1 MVSTSSPSECHPS
14 SASSPAPAA
23 DCSFYNTGK
32 SSPISHS
39 ETPAPANRAPPPKG
53 GGGGSSPG
61 GPSSKRLGLVTPPSF
76 LGSPNGWSLLP
87 QLLPLWCLNVHLL
100 HFQFFN
106 TFHAIFN
113 NEFCKLVGVVSVSWL
128 DPDWYTLFTFKSDR
142 PGLKSQPY
150 YLPAVGPGQIT

>member
-61 GPSSKRLGLVTPPSF
+61 GSVLQAARLGNATLFPWFPQRLVTAS
-76 LGSPNGWSLLP
+76 SAA
-87 QLLPLWCLNVHLL
+87 
-100 HFQFFN
+100 
-106 TFHAIFN
+106 T
-113 NEFCKLVGVVSVSWL
+113 SVM
-128 DPDWYTLFTFKSDR
+128 P
-142 PGLKSQPY
+142 
-150 YLPAVGPGQIT
+150 